1 MLIDDLSVGQV
12 VKSKS
17 GRDKD
22 KVFFILKIIDK
33 EYALISDGDLRKLDK
48 PKLKKIRHLAK
59 YNIVSEEIK
68 NKILDNQY
76 INDAFLRSE
85 LKRLNV
91 KF

>member
-1 MLIDDLSVGQV
+1 VLINDLSIGQV

-22 KVFFILKIIDK
+22 KAFFIIKIIDK
-33 EYALISDGDLRKLDK
+33 EYVLISDGDLRKLDK

-59 YNIVSEEIK
+59 CNIVSEDIK

-85 LKRLNV
+85 LKRLNI
-91 KF
+91 KL